1 MSSPSPPPHEGAGA
15 KRPRP
20 EVKVSVI
27 DHTYRDFSRTS
38 IEDLRVP
45 ENRTVPGAGGPRVN
59 AELFPAKLHQIL
71 SNPEYYKIVRWKPH
85 GRAWSVENRELLER
99 VVIPKHFSMRDVKSF
114 YRSVNGWG
122 FKRLYSAGP
131 DQNAYYH
138 ELFLRG
144 KIELTMAMSRPVN
157 PGRRLPKSRTGLRR
171 SNSD

>member
-45 ENRTVPGAGGPRVN
+45 ENRTVPGGGGPRVN

-71 SNPEYYKIVRWKPH
+71 SNPEYYNIVRWKPH
-85 GRAWSVENRELLER
+85 GRAWSVENRLLLEQ

-122 FKRLYSAGP
+122 FKVRMRITSEDLQSLLFQLHAF
-131 DQNAYYH
+131 YYPPCFAH
-138 ELFLRG
+138 ILCAFA
-144 KIELTMAMSRPVN
+144 ISV
-157 PGRRLPKSRTGLRR
+157 S
-171 SNSD
+171 